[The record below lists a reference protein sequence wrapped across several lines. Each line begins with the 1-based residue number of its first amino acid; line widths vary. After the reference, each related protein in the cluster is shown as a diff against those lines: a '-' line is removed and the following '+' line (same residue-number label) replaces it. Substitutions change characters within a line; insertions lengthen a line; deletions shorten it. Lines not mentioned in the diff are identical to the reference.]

1 MLIVMFGIFN
11 LALKVEKT
19 SSSTKFWQNSD
30 SIKTELSNLPL
41 FIQGGLYAL
50 EWIYEI
56 L

>member
-11 LALKVEKT
+11 PALKVETT

-30 SIKTELSNLPL
+30 SISTKMSNFPL

-50 EWIYEI
+50 EWFYEI